1 MKNILKLRQ
10 IALAIFLIISGLSPV
25 FSQVQNSKL
34 KDGTISS
41 GSEKARPGAIFEL
54 ESNSKGML
62 VSRLTTSQRDAII
75 PANLSNGL
83 LIFNTTTNCFDYW
96 NAGQNLWMSI
106 CGTQPP
112 ATLSI
117 AVADCNQGIVNGN
130 YKQGVALTASNFM
143 TIPVTV
149 TQPGTYTISA
159 TTNNGYYFNA
169 SGAFP
174 SAGSYILNLPG
185 VGTPNMGYDAGS
197 AGDAVKVSINGSTN
211 DCSPNIFVERAEID
225 YALNCSSVTKEGVY
239 NIGLPLTTS
248 NKITLSVNVT
258 NIGFWSIS
266 TNTINGY
273 SFTGAGK
280 FTTTGLQS
288 VELLG
293 TGTPLASQ
301 TDSFVITS
309 NAKTVSGASCSGILV
324 TVSPVSYTINCAEAT
339 PTGTYMQA
347 SPLNTANTIVLPVNV
362 TATGKTTITTGTQ
375 NGMTFSSGLID
386 LSALGTQQVILNA
399 TGTPLTP
406 GNTVL
411 TITGSPGASS
421 SCTVSLTV
429 APQPIAYTINCG
441 SITTTGSYLPGAA
454 MTSGNTMVVPVNVT
468 AVGDYNLSTN
478 TVNGISFS
486 KTGTFTSTGEQSVI
500 MFAAGTAGVG
510 GTFSYNITSNSIS
523 PACTANVTVGI
534 RKMNVLHF
542 GDLTVHYGPEAPGSN
557 TPSRAMLES
566 RNNFGPNSGA
576 TVAMEGV
583 NIFTLSATL
592 DPSVVRNFI
601 NANKIDVI
609 IQTFSSLWDS
619 QYYTQQ
625 NGALSVLNDF
635 VKNKKGVLIT
645 LHAGVSDNADSSLN
659 TVMNTIFNTSGL
671 SSTSDSSNL
680 ASWQFASIADPII
693 TGPFGDLKGRTINQT
708 NGTRCAPFTSVP
720 PNAVS
725 LLPLNGKH
733 YAFRHTTLGY
743 AFFGLDTPLVD
754 TVCGVSGTGTPIVK
768 NGAYNSAFFG
778 NLMAWAFKYAM
789 ENENVNFQ
797 I

>member
-96 NAGQNLWMSI
+96 NEGQNLWTSI

-112 ATLSI
+112 ATLNI
-117 AVADCNQGIVNGN
+117 AVADCNQGIVNGA

-143 TIPVTV
+143 TIPVIV

-185 VGTPNMGYDAGS
+185 VGTPNMGYDAGD

-211 DCSPNIFVERAEID
+211 ACSPNIFVERAEID
-225 YALNCSSVTKEGVY
+225 YALNCSTVTSEGVY
-239 NIGLPLTTS
+239 NIGLPLTTT

-258 NIGFWSIS
+258 NIGFWNIS
-266 TNTINGY
+266 TNTVNGY
-273 SFTGAGK
+273 SFTGSGK
-280 FTTTGLQS
+280 FTATGNQP
-288 VELLG
+288 VVLLG

-301 TDSFVITS
+301 TDSFVIKT
-309 NAKTVSGASCSGILV
+309 NAKTDSGASCGSIAV
-324 TVSPVSYTINCAEAT
+324 TVSPVSYTINCGAAT
-339 PTGTYMQA
+339 PTGTYMEA
-347 SPLNTANTIVLPVNV
+347 SPLITANTIVLPVNV
-362 TATGKTTITTGTQ
+362 TATGKTTITTNVA

-406 GNTVL
+406 GNTVF

-693 TGPFGDLKGRTINQT
+693 TGPFGDLKGSTIRQT

-743 AFFGLDTPLVD
+743 AFFGLDTPFMD

>member
-117 AVADCNQGIVNGN
+117 AVADCNQGIVNGA
-130 YKQGVALTASNFM
+130 YKQGVALTPSNFM

-174 SAGSYILNLPG
+174 AAGSYILNLPG

-280 FTTTGLQS
+280 FTTTGPQS

-362 TATGKTTITTGTQ
+362 TATGKTTITTTTT
-375 NGMTFSSGLID
+375 NGMTFSSGIID
-386 LSALGTQQVILNA
+386 LSALGTQQVILNG

-406 GNTVL
+406 GNTAFTV
-411 TITGSPGASS
+411 TGSPGTSS
-421 SCTVSLTV
+421 SCTVNVTV
-429 APQPIAYTINCG
+429 AQQPIAYTINCG
-441 SITTTGSYLPGAA
+441 SITTTGSYLPGLA
-454 MTSGNTMVVPVNVT
+454 MTSANTMVVPVNVT

-486 KTGTFTSTGEQSVI
+486 KTGTFTSTGEQSVT

-542 GDLTVHYGPEAPGSN
+542 GDLTVHYGPEVPGSN

-583 NIFTLSATL
+583 NIFTLGPTT
-592 DPSVVRNFI
+592 DPSVIKNFI

-609 IQTFSSLWDS
+609 IQTWSYAWDS

-743 AFFGLDTPLVD
+743 AFFGLDTPFMD

-789 ENENVNFQ
+789 ENENVNYQ

>member
-1 MKNILKLRQ
+1 MKNIFKVRQ
-10 IALAIFLIISGLSPV
+10 IALVIFLIMSGLSSV

-96 NAGQNLWMSI
+96 NEGQNLWTSI

-112 ATLSI
+112 ATLNI
-117 AVADCNQGIVNGN
+117 AVADCNQGIVNGA

-143 TIPVTV
+143 TIPVIV

-174 SAGSYILNLPG
+174 AAGSYILNLPG
-185 VGTPNMGYDAGS
+185 VGTPNMGYDAGD

-211 DCSPNIFVERAEID
+211 ACSPNIFVERAEID
-225 YALNCSSVTKEGVY
+225 YALNCSTVTSEGVY
-239 NIGLPLTTS
+239 NIGLPLTTT

-258 NIGFWSIS
+258 NIGFWNIS
-266 TNTINGY
+266 TNTVNGY
-273 SFTGAGK
+273 SFTGSGK
-280 FTTTGLQS
+280 FTTTGNQT

-293 TGTPLASQ
+293 TGTPLTSQ
-301 TDSFVITS
+301 TDTFVITS
-309 NAKTVSGASCSGILV
+309 NAKTASGASCGSVAV
-324 TVSPVSYTINCAEAT
+324 TVSPVSYTINCGAAT
-339 PTGTYMQA
+339 PTGTYMEA
-347 SPLNTANTIVLPVNV
+347 SPLITANTIVLPVNV
-362 TATGKTTITTGTQ
+362 TATGKTTITTSAA

-386 LSALGTQQVILNA
+386 LSALGTQQVILNG
-399 TGTPLTP
+399 TGTPLTA
-406 GNTVL
+406 GNTVF
-411 TITGSPGASS
+411 TITGSPGTSS
-421 SCTVSLTV
+421 SCTVSVTI

-441 SITTTGSYLPGAA
+441 SITTTGPYLPGGT
-454 MTSGNTMVVPVNVT
+454 MTSANTMVVPVNVT

-510 GTFSYNITSNSIS
+510 GTFSYNITSNSTG
-523 PACTANVTVGI
+523 PACTANVNVGI
-534 RKMNVLHF
+534 RKMNVLHIGRIGF
-542 GDLTVHYGPEAPGSN
+542 KYGPETGS
-557 TPSRAMLES
+557 PSRNLLQS
-566 RNNFGPNSGA
+566 TSNFGPGG

-583 NIFTLSATL
+583 TLFYLSDVSLTAAVL
-592 DPSVVRNFI
+592 KSFI
-601 NANKIDVI
+601 NSNKIDVI
-609 IQTFSSLWDS
+609 LQTFSESWGFPAYATADGL
-619 QYYTQQ
+619 
-625 NGALSVLNDF
+625 LPVLNDF
-635 VKNKKGVLIT
+635 VKNKKGVLLTVDAGLNGSDDST
-645 LHAGVSDNADSSLN
+645 LNI
-659 TVMNTIFNTSGL
+659 VMNTIFDTSGL
-671 SSTSDSSNL
+671 ASTSDSSNL
-680 ASWQFASIADPII
+680 FSWKFASVEDPIVK
-693 TGPFGDLKGRTINQT
+693 GPFGDLKGLSINQEM
-708 NGTRCAPFTSVP
+708 GTRYSSFTTVP
-720 PNAVS
+720 ANAVS

-733 YAFRHTTLGY
+733 YAFRHTKLGY
-743 AFFGLDTPLVD
+743 AFFGLVTPFVD
-754 TVCGVSGTGTPIVK
+754 SVCGVSGTGTPNVK

-778 NLMAWAFKYAM
+778 NMMAWAFKYAM
-789 ENENVNFQ
+789 ENENVNYQ
-797 I
+797 MQ